1 MEVIFA
7 NFDTSNQEE
16 ADKAAV
22 LILCFSRHFIFD
34 WAVCVLSI

>member
-7 NFDTSNQEE
+7 NFDPGNQEE

-22 LILCFSRHFIFD
+22 LMICFNRHFIFG
-34 WAVCVLSI
+34 WAVCA

>member
-7 NFDTSNQEE
+7 NFGTSNPEE

-22 LILCFSRHFIFD
+22 LMICFNRHLIFD
-34 WAVCVLSI
+34 WAVSA